1 MTHIIGNKFNLKNF
15 MGPNKIISMHG
26 GEKKKKKK
34 LESMPKKNNW
44 CPSYPRGKMKVGVF
58 LKTEDCEWV
67 IVYLGKY
74 CI

>member
-1 MTHIIGNKFNLKNF
+1 MTLIRGNKFNLKNF

-26 GEKKKKKK
+26 KNKTGSLFQKKH
-34 LESMPKKNNW
+34 NW
-44 CPSYPRGKMKVGVF
+44 CPSYPRGNTKVGIF

-74 CI
+74 GI